1 MRIFL
6 FLNILAIAYWF
17 LFFKLLKT
25 VFSYL
30 MKAYDESQLLH
41 ILSYIPNYSFFF
53 SFFYFLCLLYIYIYI
68 IYIYI
73 YIHKTLGWITPK
85 FLILKWLAVTSTIL
99 SCVFSKTVFSREGV
113 NEDLEDLLHQYYL
126 ISSIFFIFWH
136 FLVAND
142 LMMSAYNW
150 WWQHFLPSSYFK

>member
-1 MRIFL
+1 MMKVNCCIYSHIFQ
-6 FLNILAIAYWF
+6 ITA
-17 LFFKLLKT
+17 
-25 VFSYL
+25 
-30 MKAYDESQLLH
+30 
-41 ILSYIPNYSFFF
+41 FF
-53 SFFYFLCLLYIYIYI
+53 SAFFIFYVCYIYTYIYI

-85 FLILKWLAVTSTIL
+85 FLILKWLVVTSTIL

-150 WWQHFLPSSYFK
+150 WWQHFLPSNYFK

>member
-1 MRIFL
+1 MMKVNCCIYSHIFQ
-6 FLNILAIAYWF
+6 ITA
-17 LFFKLLKT
+17 
-25 VFSYL
+25 
-30 MKAYDESQLLH
+30 
-41 ILSYIPNYSFFF
+41 FF
-53 SFFYFLCLLYIYIYI
+53 SAFFIFYVCYIYIYI
-68 IYIYI
+68 YYIHIYI